1 MFKMLKLGKNI
12 NGDGNMKKGNRIIK
26 TLEIIAI
33 TILIFCFIV
42 LVYCVYISIT
52 KEKEYVN
59 EYRAETMSVNK
70 KESDKATED
79 ISNLIENVN
88 NSVVGISKLKSKG
101 STIFLEDGAT
111 NLGLGTGF
119 IVSKD
124 GYIVTN
130 QHVSGEK
137 NSACYVTLED
147 GRKYKANVVW
157 ADGDLDLS
165 VIKIN
170 ADNLSYLNLGDS
182 DQIKVAQQVYAIGN
196 PIGYEFQRTVTSGI
210 ISGLDRTIKLEEN
223 EKNYYMED
231 LIQTDATINP
241 GNSGG
246 PLIDESGNVIGVN
259 SIKITS
265 AEGIGFA
272 IPINIIKP
280 IVDKLRNNGQ
290 FNTATLGVF
299 AYDKNVV
306 PYINQELGS
315 NMTLQDGIYVVEVI
329 KNSPADKYGLQKG
342 DILLEIDGK
351 RLDKMSKLRT
361 YIYEKEIG
369 DEVNIKYVRNNK
381 EYSATIKLAKK

>member
-342 DILLEIDGK
+342 DILVEIDGK
-351 RLDKMSKLRT
+351 KLDKMSKLRT

>member
-381 EYSATIKLAKK
+381 EYVATIKLAKK

>member
-137 NSACYVTLED
+137 NSASYVTLED
-147 GRKYKANVVW
+147 GRNYKANVVW

-351 RLDKMSKLRT
+351 KLDKMSKLRT

-381 EYSATIKLAKK
+381 EYAATIKLAKK